1 MRKAGAVVHKD
12 DAFYASAERRIEFLT
27 VGMGASA
34 ALVAGFLWGVK
45 AGASIAL
52 GAALSWLNYRWM
64 KQGVGALIPLATAQA
79 GAEKVKIPKS
89 VYFKFLGRY
98 ALLLVA
104 AYVILSRLR
113 LPATFLIAGLFAVV
127 AAVMLELLFE
137 LFGGRDS
144 ERTDES

>member
-1 MRKAGAVVHKD
+1 MAAPMAGD
-12 DAFYASAERRIEFLT
+12 EEFYRAAERRIEWLIA
-27 VGMGASA
+27 GIGAIATA
-34 ALVAGFLWGVK
+34 ATWFVWGGRAASGVA
-45 AGASIAL
+45 AGAI
-52 GAALSWLNYRWM
+52 LSWVNYRWM

-113 LPATFLIAGLFAVV
+113 LPAVFLIAGLFAVV
-127 AAVMLELLFE
+127 AAVMLELVFE
-137 LFGGRDS
+137 LFGGGGS